1 MRDVSV
7 WAVSNP
13 ALAVQFERRGGGAG
27 GAAGVA
33 AGAASGGGLLTL
45 DAWVDVNALA
55 VETNA
60 VADVC
65 RRGFSVAEGAAL
77 EVAVGSIAF
86 PENGQSERGGA
97 AASGSD
103 PARRGAA
110 RRQWPR
116 PAHAACARRVAAT
129 LSHRARAA
137 FLALP
142 PSPQSSPLAPPSPAQ
157 ASTSTCCAARPWGAR
172 T

>member
-1 MRDVSV
+1 VRDVSV

-86 PENGQSERGGA
+86 PENGQSERIGA
-97 AASGSD
+97 AASGRKIP
-103 PARRGAA
+103 PARRGGDCRGPRTLLA
-110 RRQWPR
+110 RDVSPPR
-116 PAHAACARRVAAT
+116 CLT
-129 LSHRARAA
+129 
-137 FLALP
+137 ALP
-142 PSPQSSPLAPPSPAQ
+142 PSHPLASPLPPSPAQ
-157 ASTSTCCAARPWGAR
+157 ANTSTCCAARPWGAR

>member
-97 AASGSD
+97 AAGGC
-103 PARRGAA
+103 PTPLLARG
-110 RRQWPR
+110 
-116 PAHAACARRVAAT
+116 
-129 LSHRARAA
+129 
-137 FLALP
+137 ALP
-142 PSPQSSPLAPPSPAQ
+142 PRCLTALAPPPSHSLASPRPPSPAQ

>member
-97 AASGSD
+97 AAGGC
-103 PARRGAA
+103 PTPLLARG
-110 RRQWPR
+110 
-116 PAHAACARRVAAT
+116 
-129 LSHRARAA
+129 
-137 FLALP
+137 ALP
-142 PSPQSSPLAPPSPAQ
+142 PRCLVSPRSRRLPRTPSPPLAPPSPAQ